1 MKPLTLFKSLADD
14 TRLKCMLLI
23 KDQGEL
29 CVCELMEA
37 LDQGQPKVSR
47 NLALLRS
54 DSILQGN
61 KQGQWVY
68 YSLHPELPTWVYE
81 LLEITLQNSPE
92 TITENLE
99 NLEKMGDRPER
110 LSLCCD

>member
-1 MKPLTLFKSLADD
+1 MKPLNLFKSLADD
-14 TRLKCMLLI
+14 TRLRCMLLI

-37 LDQGQPKVSR
+37 LDQSQPKVSR

-54 DSILQGN
+54 DSLLQSS

-68 YSLHPELPTWVYE
+68 YSLHHELPNWVSE
-81 LLEITLQNSPE
+81 LLDITLKHAPE
-92 TITENLE
+92 TIASNLE
-99 NLEKMGDRPER
+99 SLEKMGDRPQR
-110 LSLCCD
+110 LSMCCD

>member
-1 MKPLTLFKSLADD
+1 
-14 TRLKCMLLI
+14 MLLI

-29 CVCELMEA
+29 CVCELVEA
-37 LDQGQPKVSR
+37 LGQSQPKVSR

-54 DSILQGN
+54 EAILQGT

-68 YSLHPELPTWVYE
+68 YSLHPELPTWVSE
-81 LLEITLQNSPE
+81 LLEATLQYSPE
-92 TITENLE
+92 TIAINIES
-99 NLEKMGDRPER
+99 LEKMGDRPER

>member
-54 DSILQGN
+54 ESLLQST

-68 YSLHPELPTWVYE
+68 YSLHQDLPDWVSE
-81 LLEITLQNSPE
+81 LLETTLQNSPT
-92 TITENLE
+92 TIATNLE
-99 NLEKMGDRPER
+99 SLEKMGDRPER

>member
-1 MKPLTLFKSLADD
+1 MKPLVLFKSLADD
-14 TRLKCMLLI
+14 TRLRCMLLI

-54 DSILQGN
+54 DNLLQGS

-68 YSLHPELPTWVYE
+68 YSLHPDLPSWVSD
-81 LLEITLQNSPE
+81 LLETTLSNAPE
-92 TITENLE
+92 TIADNLDSL
-99 NLEKMGDRPER
+99 NKMGDRPQR
-110 LSLCCD
+110 QSLCCD

>member
-1 MKPLTLFKSLADD
+1 
-14 TRLKCMLLI
+14 MLLI

-37 LDQGQPKVSR
+37 LGQEQPKVSR

-54 DSILQGN
+54 ESLLQSS

-68 YSLHPELPTWVYE
+68 YSFHQDLPTWVNE
-81 LLEITLQNSPE
+81 LLETTLRSSPE
-92 TITENLE
+92 TIATNLE
-99 NLEKMGDRPER
+99 SLAKMGDRPER

>member
-14 TRLKCMLLI
+14 TRLKCVLLI

-47 NLALLRS
+47 NLALLRNES
-54 DSILQGN
+54 LLQSA

-68 YSLHPELPTWVYE
+68 YSLHQDLPPWVSQ
-81 LLEITLQNSPE
+81 LLESTLKSAPE
-92 TITENLE
+92 TIATNLE
-99 NLEKMGDRPER
+99 KLEKMGDRPER